1 MSLALVWHHVIVSLR
16 AAAAKLLALLMP
28 IFTKQP
34 PVVCY
39 WYVRTDVGQAVRDV
53 RSSPESLSQ
62 GHLPDITL
70 YIQ

>member
-16 AAAAKLLALLMP
+16 AAADKLLALLMP
-28 IFTKQP
+28 IFAKQP

-39 WYVRTDVGQAVRDV
+39 WYVRTDVGRDV
-53 RSSPESLSQ
+53 QSSPESLSQ